1 VRLET
6 HFDVQ
11 CSRASAVE
19 IAARDETLQ
28 GLFPDAETEIVS
40 GDGDRK
46 TTRTHYTALGRA
58 GIATFH
64 FTFLLDGDIRFE
76 KECDGNVWR
85 ELRGALSFVERGE
98 RTRVHIEMEGST
110 KPLVPEFTIKGAMRD
125 QIAQMARA
133 LRARLEGT

>member
-19 IAARDETLQ
+19 IAARDETLK
-28 GLFPDAETEIVS
+28 GLFPDAETEIAAS
-40 GDGDRK
+40 EGGRK
-46 TTRTHYTALGRA
+46 TTRTHYTALGRS

-64 FTFLLDGDIRFE
+64 FGFLPDGDVNFE

-85 ELRGALSFVERGE
+85 ELRGTLSFREQRG
-98 RTRVHIEMEGST
+98 RTRVRIEMEGRT

-125 QIAQMARA
+125 QIEQMARA
-133 LRARLEGT
+133 LRARLERA